1 MNVHQVLSGAGPVDA
16 VTGQALA
23 YRRLFAAW
31 GWGGRDYAVSIDRR
45 IGGAVA
51 PLGGL
56 DPAPDDVLLIHYS
69 AYAPKLAA
77 VLERTNPKLL
87 VYHNVTPARWFWDF
101 EPTIAVHCSLG
112 RRQLPDFVAAVD
124 LAAGVSHFNVAELVA
139 AGATRTAVIPI
150 LFTAPPAGAGA
161 GDGGG
166 GGGGG
171 AAAPGRPAAPP
182 TVLFVGRLTPH
193 KRQDELIGAFSL
205 YRRHRRPE
213 ARLVL
218 VGEPLSPAYGRSL
231 VELADRL
238 APGAV
243 SFRSGIAAAELWRC
257 YEEADVFVCLSEHEG
272 FCVPL
277 LEAFHFGVPVI
288 GRPSGGVVEVA
299 GDAAVLTD
307 DPDLALIAELIHA
320 AVEDEE
326 LRSELRA
333 RGRRRLEDYGPRETA
348 AKLRAAVEAVA
359 REPVARDG

>member
-1 MNVHQVLSGAGPVDA
+1 MNVHQILSGAGPVDA

-31 GWGGRDYAVSIDRR
+31 GWGGRDYAASIDRR
-45 IGGAVA
+45 VGGAVA

-56 DPAPDDVLLIHYS
+56 DPAPEDVLLIHYS

-77 VLERTNPKLL
+77 VLERSNPKLL

-139 AGATRTAVIPI
+139 AGAARTAVIPI
-150 LFTAPPAGAGA
+150 LFTPPA
-161 GDGGG
+161 
-166 GGGGG
+166 
-171 AAAPGRPAAPP
+171 AAAGGRDGPPEPPP

-193 KRQDELIGAFSL
+193 KRQDELIGVFSL
-205 YRRHRRPE
+205 YRRHRRPD

-218 VGEPLSPAYGRSL
+218 VGEPLSPGYGRSL
-231 VELADRL
+231 VALADRL

-243 SFRSGIAAAELWRC
+243 SFRAGIAPAELWRC
-257 YEEADVFVCLSEHEG
+257 YEQAHVFVCLSEHEG

-277 LEAFHFGVPVI
+277 LEAFHFGVPVV
-288 GRPSGGVVEVA
+288 GRPSGGVAEVA

-307 DPDLALIAELIHA
+307 DPDLGLIAELIHA
-320 AVEDEE
+320 AVEDRE
-326 LRSELRA
+326 LRAELQA
-333 RGRRRLEDYGPRETA
+333 RGRRRLEDYGASETA

-359 REPVARDG
+359 REPAARGG

>member
-1 MNVHQVLSGAGPVDA
+1 MNVHQILSGAGPVDA

-23 YRRLFAAW
+23 YRRLFAGW

-51 PLGGL
+51 PFGGF

-77 VLERTNPKLL
+77 VLERANPKLL

-150 LFTAPPAGAGA
+150 LFTPPPAGAG
-161 GDGGG
+161 D
-166 GGGGG
+166 
-171 AAAPGRPAAPP
+171 AAPDGPP

-205 YRRHRRPE
+205 YRRHRRPD

-218 VGEPLSPAYGRSL
+218 VGEQLSPAYGRSL

-243 SFRSGIAAAELWRC
+243 SFRSGIAPAELWRC
-257 YEEADVFVCLSEHEG
+257 YEQAHVFVCLSEHEG

-288 GRPSGGVVEVA
+288 GRPSGGVAEVA

-320 AVEDEE
+320 AVEDGE
-326 LRSELRA
+326 LRAELRA
-333 RGRRRLEDYGPRETA
+333 RGRRRLEDYAPQETA
-348 AKLRAAVEAVA
+348 AKLRAAVEAVGRA
-359 REPVARDG
+359 AAARDG

>member
-1 MNVHQVLSGAGPVDA
+1 MNVHQILSGAGPVDA

-31 GWGGRDYAVSIDRR
+31 GWGGRDYAASIDRR
-45 IGGAVA
+45 VGGAVA

-56 DPAPDDVLLIHYS
+56 DPAPEDVLLIHYS

-77 VLERTNPKLL
+77 VLERSNPKLL

-139 AGATRTAVIPI
+139 AGAARTAVIPI
-150 LFTAPPAGAGA
+150 LFTPPA
-161 GDGGG
+161 
-166 GGGGG
+166 
-171 AAAPGRPAAPP
+171 AAAGGRDGPPEPPP

-193 KRQDELIGAFSL
+193 KRQDELIGVFSL
-205 YRRHRRPE
+205 YRRHRRPD

-218 VGEPLSPAYGRSL
+218 VGEPLSPGYGRSL
-231 VELADRL
+231 VALADRL

-243 SFRSGIAAAELWRC
+243 SFRAGIAPAELWRC
-257 YEEADVFVCLSEHEG
+257 YEQAHVFVCLSEHEG

-277 LEAFHFGVPVI
+277 LEAMAFEVPVVASAAGAI
-288 GRPSGGVVEVA
+288 PDTLGGA
-299 GDAAVLTD
+299 GIVLTD
-307 DPDLALIAELIHA
+307 DDPMVWSAAIARAASDPSLRAEL
-320 AVEDEE
+320 VG
-326 LRSELRA
+326 
-333 RGRRRLEDYGPRETA
+333 RGRRRLADFSD
-348 AKLRAAVEAVA
+348 AAVEGRLSAA
-359 REPVARDG
+359 LAAAGLHP